1 MESTDELISTVE
13 RRAAF
18 STKRFRSSVDES
30 VRKHDPK
37 LWNRARMF
45 IRGITQRYV
54 NSISSVHLI
63 DVFEIDLHD
72 LWYLFIETAKIT
84 PANGAEADRL
94 VNQVIYARELGE
106 ISRIVVPPA
115 GESNKNQPG
124 KQQNVQVESAVTS
137 TSARIWIDLPFLV
150 TDLRDAW
157 ASSMMKMSI
166 VEREN
171 LAGFT
176 ARLAALGVC
185 GSELMSCALMLFREA
200 LETPRQLL
208 ESDTAS
214 TADHAIGIPL
224 SEFLPAV
231 LAWLWYGS
239 YKILSLC
246 ARNEFSFK
254 DDSAN
259 DNREWAEAGQLIE
272 ASGEQ
277 HHSGFNMRRWQFWK
291 ARLEEVS
298 HNTESEI
305 VAEQGRKCLHIFK
318 SWEQITGGR
327 RHDREIARDAFFS
340 VKVSAQRNQWV

>member
-1 MESTDELISTVE
+1 MEPADELISTVE

-18 STKRFRSSVDES
+18 STNRFRSSVDES

-45 IRGITQRYV
+45 IRSITQRYV
-54 NSISSVHLI
+54 NSIHSVHLI

-72 LWYLFIETAKIT
+72 LWYLFVETAKIT
-84 PANGAEADRL
+84 PANEAEADRL

-106 ISRIVVPPA
+106 ISRIVVLPE
-115 GESNKNQPG
+115 GEINKNQSG
-124 KQQNVQVESAVTS
+124 KQQDVQVESAITS

-157 ASSMMKMSI
+157 ATYMMKMSM

-185 GSELMSCALMLFREA
+185 GYELMSCALMLFREA

-208 ESDTAS
+208 ESDAALK
-214 TADHAIGIPL
+214 ADHANGIPL

-259 DNREWAEAGQLIE
+259 GNREWAEAGQLIE
-272 ASGEQ
+272 ASGERQ
-277 HHSGFNMRRWQFWK
+277 YSGFNMRRWQFWK
-291 ARLEEVS
+291 DRLEEVS
-298 HNTESEI
+298 QNADSEI
-305 VAEQGRKCLHIFK
+305 VAEQGRKCVHIFE

-327 RHDREIARDAFFS
+327 RHDREIARDAFFAKS
-340 VKVSAQRNQWV
+340 VGSSG

>member
-1 MESTDELISTVE
+1 MEPADELISTVE

-30 VRKHDPK
+30 VRKNDPK
-37 LWNRARMF
+37 LWNRARML
-45 IRGITQRYV
+45 IRSITQRYV
-54 NSISSVHLI
+54 NSINSVHLI

-72 LWYLFIETAKIT
+72 LWYLFVETAKIT
-84 PANGAEADRL
+84 PTNEAEADRL

-106 ISRIVVPPA
+106 TSRIVVSPA
-115 GESNKNQPG
+115 GESNKNHSDMDRSPLLG
-124 KQQNVQVESAVTS
+124 DRS
-137 TSARIWIDLPFLV
+137 TRCVA
-150 TDLRDAW
+150 T
-157 ASSMMKMSI
+157 SMMKMTM

-185 GSELMSCALMLFREA
+185 DSELMSCALMLFREA

-208 ESDTAS
+208 ESDATL
-214 TADHAIGIPL
+214 TADHANGIPL

-239 YKILSLC
+239 YKILRLC

-254 DDSAN
+254 DDYAN
-259 DNREWAEAGQLIE
+259 DNREWAEVGQLIE
-272 ASGEQ
+272 ASGERQ
-277 HHSGFNMRRWQFWK
+277 QSGFNMQRWQFWK
-291 ARLEEVS
+291 DRLEEVS
-298 HNTESEI
+298 QNTESEV
-305 VAEQGRKCLHIFK
+305 VAEQGRKCVHIFE

-327 RHDREIARDAFFS
+327 RHDRDIARDAFFGKS
-340 VKVSAQRNQWV
+340 VGSV